1 MAKRL
6 GAELSRMRLKK
17 GVSLRAVQAAT
28 NISNAY
34 ISQLERG
41 VATNP
46 TPAKLKSL
54 ADYFGVPYLDLLGYA
69 GYLPSGVAENPLT
82 LIASSENQIM
92 QDSPLP
98 VSLGDLS
105 DDEKDL
111 VFQYI
116 EFLKSR
122 RRTKT

>member
-6 GAELSRMRLKK
+6 GVELSRMRLKK

>member
-6 GAELSRMRLKK
+6 GTELSRMRLKK

-69 GYLPSGVAENPLT
+69 GYLPSGVAENPLP

-98 VSLGDLS
+98 VSLADLS

-116 EFLKSR
+116 DFLKSR